1 MAKPVR
7 VALLGYGLAGS
18 VFHAPFI
25 AATEGLE
32 LAAVTTRDP
41 ERRRSAEESYPGVLV
56 LDGPDDVFERA
67 SELDLVV
74 VATPNRFH
82 VANTLAAFDAGLP
95 VVVDKPITPTADEA
109 RQLIDAARDRGLM
122 LTVFQN
128 RRWDGDFL
136 TVRKLVRESVF
147 GRVYRFE
154 SRILRW
160 RPELKDAWREQAAE
174 AGGLLLDLGTHLVD
188 QALRLFGPAELVH
201 AEIDVRREGAEVDD
215 DVFLALEHET
225 GERSHL
231 WMSVVAA
238 LPAPRFRVLGERGA
252 FVKDGLDP
260 QEEQLR
266 AGGRPGDPAWGEE
279 PMDRWGVL
287 RVADFPEP
295 VPTVPGNYGAFYEVV
310 ARSLLEGSP
319 PPVDPVD
326 AVRVLE
332 LLEAARLA

>member
-1 MAKPVR
+1 MKKPLR

-25 AATEGLE
+25 AAAEDLE

-41 ERRRSAEESYPGVLV
+41 ERRRNAEESYPGVLV

-67 SELDLVV
+67 GDFDLVV

-82 VANTLAAFDAGLP
+82 VPNTLGAFEAGLP
-95 VVVDKPITPTADEA
+95 VVVDKPVTPTAYEA
-109 RQLIDAARDRGLM
+109 RRLIEAARESGLM

-136 TVRKLVRESVF
+136 TARKLVGEGAL
-147 GRVYRFE
+147 GRVHRFE
-154 SRILRW
+154 SRIDRW
-160 RPELKDAWREQAAE
+160 RPQLTGAWREHADE

-188 QALRLFGPAELVH
+188 QALQLFGPAELVH
-201 AEIDVRREGAEVDD
+201 AEIDTRRAGAEVED
-215 DVFLALEHET
+215 DVFLALEHVS

-231 WMSVVAA
+231 WMSLVAA
-238 LPAPRFRVLGERGA
+238 QPGPRFRVLGDRGA
-252 FVKDGLDP
+252 FVKHGEDP
-260 QEEQLR
+260 QEAALR
-266 AGGRPGDPAWGEE
+266 AGRTPGDPGWGEE
-279 PMDRWGVL
+279 PPEAWGL
-287 RVADFPEP
+287 LGERR
-295 VPTVPGNYGAFYEVV
+295 VPTEPGNYVAYYDGV
-310 ARSLLEGSP
+310 ARALRDGGP
-319 PPVDPVD
+319 PPVDPAD